1 MKYHQRAALCVF
13 YLSSGLAVAGTM
25 GSECGAGSDGS
36 ACVSRGFG
44 FGAQALYLRAN
55 LPNLEYLGSTSK
67 GDVITT
73 YHEYFISKK
82 FSYGLGFKLDTFYHF
97 GAGKDW
103 TLNWYHYAHQSLQTI
118 TGPDTVN
125 VYDTPFRGTVVTTL
139 KPKWD
144 AVNLEFG
151 KRIDIEAWG
160 HVRFH
165 GGLQYA
171 NLAMDNITTGTGTAV
186 PLGISRT
193 NHSSFE
199 GIGPRVGADLSY
211 DFWRGIGLYL
221 NGAGAIL
228 SGHNAFQRQAIT
240 YSGVSFGTFSDMNSG
255 TANEVVTEFEY
266 KLGGSYSHPFRRG
279 YLRLD
284 AGWMWADYLGAIE
297 IADSSHH
304 GRTKGGNFAVQGA
317 YAGLKWTGE
326 LG

>member
-25 GSECGAGSDGS
+25 GSECGSGSP
-36 ACVSRGFG
+36 ATPCVSRGLG
-44 FGAQALYLRAN
+44 FGAQALYLTAN
-55 LPNLEYLGSTSK
+55 LPNLEYLGSTPNNTS
-67 GDVITT
+67 TT

-103 TLNWYHYAHQSLQTI
+103 TLNWYHYGHHGLQTI
-118 TGPDTVN
+118 TGPAPVN
-125 VYDTPFRGTVVTTL
+125 VYDTAFTGTVVTAL

-151 KRIDIEAWG
+151 KRIDIQSWG
-160 HVRFH
+160 NIRFH

-171 NLAMDNITTGTGTAV
+171 NLAMDNITTGTGTI
-186 PLGISRT
+186 PNNGKSRT
-193 NHSSFE
+193 NYSSFE
-199 GIGPRVGADLSY
+199 GIGPRGGADFSY

-240 YSGVSFGTFSDMNSG
+240 NGYPGYSTTSDMNSG
-255 TANEVVTEFEY
+255 KANEIVTEFEC
-266 KLGGSYSHPFRRG
+266 KLGGSYSHPFARG
-279 YLRLD
+279 DLQLD

-297 IADSSHH
+297 IADSGHH

-326 LG
+326 LA